1 MNYFDKLP
9 TITYNNNLVKNIV
22 ARVRLSDS
30 VRSNKSAFYPYTMDA
45 EDRIDTLSNLYYEDP
60 GYTWLIWLANDIVDP
75 YFDVPLNDD
84 DFNDHVATK
93 YGSYDLAAR
102 KIKVYR
108 NNWYDNTDVS
118 ITPSQFNSLANG
130 TQKYYEPVLDNVLNV
145 ARYVRKR
152 DDDIIA
158 TNKIQSVA
166 ISSVTGTFKVGE
178 EVQTNGT
185 NYAFITYVGATS
197 ITVQHITGTLSGTI
211 TGQESGATATIPTI
225 LINNVPQP
233 DVTTLTQPISAVDAP
248 FWSPVTFLE
257 YEQDLNEAKKVIKL
271 LDVRYTSQAVNDLKR
286 TMSAR

>member
-9 TITYNNNLVKNIV
+9 TITYANNLVKNLMS
-22 ARVRLSDS
+22 RSRLSDS
-30 VRSNKSAFYPYTMDA
+30 VKRNKTAFYPYTMDA
-45 EDRIDTLSNLYYEDP
+45 EDRIDTLSNLYYENP
-60 GYTWLIWLANDIVDP
+60 GYTWLIWLANDIIDP
-75 YFDVPLNDD
+75 YFDVTLNAD
-84 DFNDHVATK
+84 DFIDHITAK

-108 NNWYDNTDVS
+108 NNWYDYTDVT

-145 ARYVRKR
+145 AKYVRKR
-152 DDDIIA
+152 HDDLIA
-158 TNKIQSVA
+158 TNKMQSVA

-185 NYAFITYVGATS
+185 NYAFVTYVGDTSLTIQHVTGTIATS
-197 ITVQHITGTLSGTI
+197 I
-211 TGQESGATATIPTI
+211 TGQESGATATVGT
-225 LINNVPQP
+225 
-233 DVTTLTQPISAVDAP
+233 VTTLAQPISAVDAP

>member
-9 TITYNNNLVKNIV
+9 IITYNNNLVKNLMS
-22 ARVRLSDS
+22 RSRLSDS
-30 VRSNKSAFYPYTMDA
+30 VKNNKTAFYPYTMDA
-45 EDRIDTLSNLYYEDP
+45 EDRIDLLSNLYYEDP
-60 GYTWLIWLANDIVDP
+60 GYTWLIWLANDVIDP
-75 YFDVPLNDD
+75 YFDLTLSAD
-84 DFNDHVATK
+84 DFNEHIATK

-108 NNWYDNTDVS
+108 NNWYDYNDVS

-152 DDDIIA
+152 HDDLIS
-158 TNKIQSVA
+158 TNKIQSIA

-178 EVQTNGT
+178 EIQTNGT
-185 NYAFITYVGATS
+185 NYAFVTYVGTNS

-211 TGQESGATATIPTI
+211 RGQESGATATVGSI
-225 LINNVPQP
+225 
-233 DVTTLTQPISAVDAP
+233 TTLLQPISAVDAP

-257 YEQDLNEAKKVIKL
+257 YEQDINEAKKNIKL

>member
-9 TITYNNNLVKNIV
+9 TITYANNLVKNIMS
-22 ARVRLSDS
+22 RSRLSDS
-30 VRSNKSAFYPYTMDA
+30 IKSNQTAFYPYTMDA
-45 EDRIDTLSNLYYEDP
+45 NDRIDILSNLYYENP
-60 GYTWLIWLANDIVDP
+60 GYTWLIWLTNDIIDP
-75 YFDVPLNDD
+75 YFDLTLNDD
-84 DFNDHVATK
+84 DFNDHITSK

-108 NNWYDNTDVS
+108 NNWYDNIDVS
-118 ITPSQFNSLANG
+118 ITPTQFNSLANG
-130 TQKYYEPVLDNVLNV
+130 TQKYYEPILDNVLNV

-152 DDDIIA
+152 HDDIIA
-158 TNKIQSVA
+158 TNKIQSIA

-185 NYAFITYVGATS
+185 NYAFVTHVSNTAL
-197 ITVQHITGTLSGTI
+197 TVQHITGTLSGTI
-211 TGQESGATATIPTI
+211 TGQESGATATVGTITTI
-225 LINNVPQP
+225 L
-233 DVTTLTQPISAVDAP
+233 QPISAVDAP

>member
-30 VRSNKSAFYPYTMDA
+30 VKSSKTAFYPYTMDA
-45 EDRIDTLSNLYYEDP
+45 EDRIDNLSNLYYEDP
-60 GYTWLIWLANDIVDP
+60 GYTWLIWLTNDIVDP

-84 DFNDHVATK
+84 DFNDHIAAK

-145 ARYVRKR
+145 AKYVRKR
-152 DDDIIA
+152 HDDITA
-158 TNKIQSVA
+158 TNKIQSIA
-166 ISSVTGTFKVGE
+166 ISSVTGTFRVGE
-178 EVQTNGT
+178 EVQTDAT
-185 NYAFITYVGATS
+185 NYAFITYVGAAS
-197 ITVQHITGTLSGTI
+197 ITVQHITGTIATSI
-211 TGQESGATATIPTI
+211 TGQESGATATVGT
-225 LINNVPQP
+225 
-233 DVTTLTQPISAVDAP
+233 VTTLTQPISSVDAP